1 MISKKKFK
9 TENEKKRENLIKN
22 NEYYIDGL
30 IDNEKRI
37 ESMEN
42 MNDDSDDENESNND
56 IKEGYVGERKTKS
69 GKKKEKHIR

>member
-9 TENEKKRENLIKN
+9 TENEKKIENLIKN

-42 MNDDSDDENESNND
+42 MNDDSDDENESNKD